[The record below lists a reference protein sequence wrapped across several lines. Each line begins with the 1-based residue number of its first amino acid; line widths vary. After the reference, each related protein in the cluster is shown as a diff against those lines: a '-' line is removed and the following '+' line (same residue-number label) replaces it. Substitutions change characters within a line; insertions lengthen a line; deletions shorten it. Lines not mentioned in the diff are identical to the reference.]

1 MEQTVVNIPETNT
14 KRIVII
20 GGGFAGLT
28 LAKKLINKNYQI
40 VIFDKN
46 NYHQFQP
53 LFYQVAMAG
62 LEPSSI
68 SFPLRKVFQKETEI
82 HIRVAEVKEINT
94 AENKIVTDIGICNY
108 DILILAIGAK
118 TNFYGNANIEQN
130 AFSLKST
137 GESLYLRNQLLKDLE
152 TAIITRDYDKRQE
165 YIDTVIVGGGPTG
178 VEVAGALAELKNYVL
193 PKDYI
198 ELNNGE
204 VDIYLIHSGDHLLPG
219 MSSKSSIAAE
229 KFLLDLGV
237 VVKKNTRVTDV
248 LENKVTLSTGEII
261 TSRKVIWAAGI
272 IGNTVQGLAHA
283 QIDRSNRIAVD
294 ATNKV
299 IGYDNIYA
307 IGDIAQMASEAYPQG
322 HPQVAQVAMQQA
334 TNLAKNLVQNT
345 SKPFIYNDKGSM
357 ATIGRNKAVVDLKVA
372 SFQGFF
378 AWILWLAVHLF
389 SLIGTRN
396 KLFVMF
402 NWITSYFTYD
412 QSLRLIMKASKRG

>member
-94 AENKIVTDIGICNY
+94 TENKIVTDIGICNY

-219 MSSKSSIAAE
+219 MSSKSSAAAE

-248 LENKVTLSTGEII
+248 LENKVTLSTGEVI

-272 IGNTVQGLAHA
+272 IGNTVQGLANA

-307 IGDIAQMASEAYPQG
+307 IGDIAQMASESNPQG

-345 SKPFIYNDKGSM
+345 TKPFVYNDKGSM